1 MYLGFRRRTMFRT
14 DIPTCCK
21 QGLHLACCVVSSN
34 KWLINSLDVKTVFLQ
49 GKPIERTVFLRPQ
62 KEAKTDKVR
71 ELKKCI
77 YGLDVAS
84 RYWYLKLRE
93 ELIRLGAT
101 PIQLDQG
108 FFIWHKGNKPIG
120 IMACFVDD
128 VLWGGNTEFE
138 NIVNKL
144 KQIFYISSEHITLHY
159 IEIKL
164 EQRSDF
170 SIVITQKEY
179 IHTIN
184 PVELN
189 EDDLK
194 NPKGKLY
201 QEEITILRGIT
212 GKLN

>member
-1 MYLGFRRRTMFRT
+1 MCLGFRRRTMFRT

-21 QGLHLACCVVSSN
+21 EGLHLACCVVSSN

-49 GKPIERTVFLRPQ
+49 GKPIERTVFVQPQ
-62 KEAKTDKVR
+62 KEAKTDKVW

-77 YGLDVAS
+77 YGLADAS

-144 KQIFYISSEHITLHY
+144 KQIFYISSEHITLH
-159 IEIKL
+159 
-164 EQRSDF
+164 
-170 SIVITQKEY
+170 
-179 IHTIN
+179 
-184 PVELN
+184 
-189 EDDLK
+189 
-194 NPKGKLY
+194 
-201 QEEITILRGIT
+201 
-212 GKLN
+212 

>member
-1 MYLGFRRRTMFRT
+1 MGFRRRTMFRT

-21 QGLHLACCVVSSN
+21 EGLHLACCVVSSN

-144 KQIFYISSEHITLHY
+144 KQIFYISSEHITL
-159 IEIKL
+159 K
-164 EQRSDF
+164 S
-170 SIVITQKEY
+170 S
-179 IHTIN
+179 
-184 PVELN
+184 
-189 EDDLK
+189 
-194 NPKGKLY
+194 
-201 QEEITILRGIT
+201 
-212 GKLN
+212 

>member
-1 MYLGFRRRTMFRT
+1 MCLGFRRRTMFRT

-21 QGLHLACCVVSSN
+21 EGLHLACCVVSSN

-108 FFIWHKGNKPIG
+108 FFIWVKGNKPIG
-120 IMACFVDD
+120 IMACFVDY

-184 PVELN
+184 PAELN

-212 GKLN
+212 RKLN

>member
-1 MYLGFRRRTMFRT
+1 
-14 DIPTCCK
+14 
-21 QGLHLACCVVSSN
+21 
-34 KWLINSLDVKTVFLQ
+34 
-49 GKPIERTVFLRPQ
+49 
-62 KEAKTDKVR
+62 
-71 ELKKCI
+71 
-77 YGLDVAS
+77 
-84 RYWYLKLRE
+84 
-93 ELIRLGAT
+93 
-101 PIQLDQG
+101 
-108 FFIWHKGNKPIG
+108 
-120 IMACFVDD
+120 MACFVDN

-144 KQIFYISSEHITLHY
+144 KQIFYISSEHTTLHY
-159 IEIKL
+159 NEIKL

-184 PVELN
+184 PAELN

-212 GKLN
+212 RKLN